1 MTDWYKLPHKII
13 LGLILI
19 ILRSRIVTKIT
30 AGKIF
35 HMSIQTFGVV
45 SIMKIINI
53 TFNKIKIFSIFFIA
67 KNIAKSN
74 IKLHNFIL
82 NI

>member
-1 MTDWYKLPHKII
+1 MTDWYQLPHKTI

-19 ILRSRIVTKIT
+19 ILRSRIVIKIT

-45 SIMKIINI
+45 SILKIINI
-53 TFNKIKIFSIFFIA
+53 IFKNKINLKYC
-67 KNIAKSN
+67 
-74 IKLHNFIL
+74 
-82 NI
+82 